1 MERGKLRGLD
11 KSSLDFYTE
20 SHHIIPSCIGGSDDD
35 SNKVLLTAAEHYVAH
50 QLLLK
55 IHKNSNNKRAYHSLA
70 LAVRNM
76 TIDATHTIRNNKMYE
91 WIRTEYAKSQSIA
104 YSGSGN
110 PMFGK
115 KHSKETKQMWSNKR
129 KGSGN
134 SMYGKKRPEVS
145 KLMSELKR
153 GPHWKDY
160 DKIKQLW
167 INSNYPGYVSFR
179 KIAVKAGFPD
189 VRYQRMIDKFKGEI

>member
-1 MERGKLRGLD
+1 
-11 KSSLDFYTE
+11 
-20 SHHIIPSCIGGSDDD
+20 
-35 SNKVLLTAAEHYVAH
+35 
-50 QLLLK
+50 
-55 IHKNSNNKRAYHSLA
+55 
-70 LAVRNM
+70 M

-153 GPHWKDY
+153 GPHW
-160 DKIKQLW
+160 
-167 INSNYPGYVSFR
+167 
-179 KIAVKAGFPD
+179 
-189 VRYQRMIDKFKGEI
+189 